1 MKITLRFFLFV
12 IVVSFLSACG
22 PSEADQL
29 ATVEAFVA
37 ETVAA
42 IPTQIPQATQ
52 TSLPTYTPQ
61 ATFTAV
67 PSQTP
72 LPTYT
77 PYPTYTPPA
86 TATESPTA
94 TATAEPTTAPT
105 TSGQSAP
112 TSTPV
117 VVANVSEQLAAKIQD
132 ELTRIDIFRS
142 SLRPSKLEW
151 ANNYT
156 DLPSD
161 CGAIVFSHDSI
172 ANVLTVDVSVQA
184 QNVQNAYGIYRAAT
198 DTVLNLLAPWADI
211 CRVDLASGVSRRIID
226 YNQHSILYPAL
237 DQPIGQLNQAINL
250 LQSP

>member
-1 MKITLRFFLFV
+1 MKHSLRALLLV
-12 IVVSFLSACG
+12 ILVTFLSACG

-29 ATVEAFVA
+29 ATVAVLVA

-42 IPTQIPQATQ
+42 IPTQAPQATLLP
-52 TSLPTYTPQ
+52 LPTYTPQ

-94 TATAEPTTAPT
+94 TETVAPTAAAT
-105 TSGQSAP
+105 TSGQPAP
-112 TSTPV
+112 TSAPV
-117 VVANVSEQLAAKIQD
+117 VNISEQLAAKIQD
-132 ELTRIDIFRS
+132 ELTRIDTFRN
-142 SLRPSKLEW
+142 SLRPRKLEW
-151 ANNYT
+151 DNTYT

-161 CGAIVFSHDSI
+161 CGAIVSSYDGI
-172 ANVLTVDVSVQA
+172 ANVLTRDVSA
-184 QNVQNAYGIYRAAT
+184 ESPTVQNAYAIYRSST
-198 DTVLNLLAPWADI
+198 DTVINLIAPWVEI
-211 CRVDLASGVSRRIID
+211 CRTDLATGVSRRIID

-237 DQPIGQLNQAINL
+237 DQPVGLLNQAINS
-250 LQSP
+250 LQAP

>member
-1 MKITLRFFLFV
+1 MKTILRLFLFV
-12 IVVSFLSACG
+12 VVVTLLSACG

-29 ATVEAFVA
+29 ATVEVLVA

-42 IPTQIPQATQ
+42 IPTQAPQATLPP
-52 TSLPTYTPQ
+52 LPTYTPQ

-94 TATAEPTTAPT
+94 TETVAPT
-105 TSGQSAP
+105 AAATTSSQPAP
-112 TSTPV
+112 TSAPV
-117 VVANVSEQLAAKIQD
+117 VNVSEQLAAKIQD
-132 ELTRIDIFRS
+132 ELTRIDTFRN
-142 SLRPSKLEW
+142 SLRPNKLEW
-151 ANNYT
+151 QNNYT
-156 DLPSD
+156 ELPTD
-161 CGAIVFSHDSI
+161 CGAVVVSYDSI
-172 ANVLTVDVSVQA
+172 ANVLTIDVSTQS
-184 QNVQNAYGIYRAAT
+184 QIVQNAYANYRSAT
-198 DTVLNLLAPWADI
+198 ETALNLMAPWVDI
-211 CRVDLASGVSRRIID
+211 CRTDLASGVSRRIID

-237 DQPIGQLNQAINL
+237 DQPVGLLNQAINS

>member
-1 MKITLRFFLFV
+1 MKTVLRVLLLVIFV
-12 IVVSFLSACG
+12 TVLSACS
-22 PSEADQL
+22 PSEADQR
-29 ATVEAFVA
+29 ATVEALVA

-42 IPTQIPQATQ
+42 IPTQSPQATLLP
-52 TSLPTYTPQ
+52 LPTYTPE

-94 TATAEPTTAPT
+94 TATAEPATAPT

-117 VVANVSEQLAAKIQD
+117 ALANVGEQLAAKIQD

-142 SLRPSKLEW
+142 SLRPRKLDW
-151 ANNYT
+151 GNNYT
-156 DLPSD
+156 DLPTD
-161 CGAIVFSHDSI
+161 CGAVVSSYDSI
-172 ANVLTVDVSVQA
+172 ANVLTVDVSA
-184 QNVQNAYGIYRAAT
+184 QSPNVQNAYGIYRAAT
-198 DTVLNLLAPWADI
+198 DTVLSLMVPWADI
-211 CRVDLASGVSRRIID
+211 CRADLASGVSRRIID

-237 DQPIGQLNQAINL
+237 DQPIGQLNQAINS